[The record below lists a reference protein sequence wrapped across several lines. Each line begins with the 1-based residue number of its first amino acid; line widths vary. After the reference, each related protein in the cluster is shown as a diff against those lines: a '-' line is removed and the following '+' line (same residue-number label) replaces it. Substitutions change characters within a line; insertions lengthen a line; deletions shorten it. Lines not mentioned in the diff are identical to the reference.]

1 MDILHRFALMIHW
14 FSFIVGTLASLG
26 FIYGLYLNLTE
37 VRSLDG
43 SFDGQFIIQSMIL
56 IPFTFVS
63 CNGLG
68 WLFRFVVSGKIHFLP
83 WKK

>member
-1 MDILHRFALMIHW
+1 MDILHRFALIVHW

-26 FIYGLYLNLTE
+26 FIYSPYLNLTE

-56 IPFTFVS
+56 IPYFCFFMLLVGCS
-63 CNGLG
+63 DL
-68 WLFRFVVSGKIHFLP
+68 L
-83 WKK
+83 

>member
-1 MDILHRFALMIHW
+1 MDILHRFALIIHW

-56 IPFTFVS
+56 IPLTFVS

-68 WLFRFVVSGKIHFLP
+68 WLFRFVISGKIHFLP